1 MHLLIKFYINFN
13 HCCNLQIVII
23 TGANSGLGKE
33 TAKDLAKRGAV
44 VILACRNRES
54 AQQAIREIRTYTGD
68 GELVSINKV

>member
-1 MHLLIKFYINFN
+1 M
-13 HCCNLQIVII
+13 II